1 MNDMASEMLGVGLFL
16 GAVLLVYALAGLA
29 VLDLILERRGV
40 KPPAIRRR
48 RITRRFVLV
57 LACLGL
63 LCFAYGY
70 FVEPYWLDV
79 TRVTI
84 VSPAVTGA
92 SRPVRIAHISDV
104 HSDPS
109 PRLEERLPGVI
120 AGLGPDVIVFTGD
133 SFNSAGGVPVFQ
145 RLMGRLAGIAP
156 TYAVKG
162 NWDIGSWQRH
172 DPLRG
177 TGVRELDGEGV
188 KVEVA
193 GTALWLCG
201 ASAGNAR
208 SVARALGGAP
218 ADLFTVFLNHYSDE
232 VYEAAQR
239 GIDLYCAGHTHGG
252 QVALPFYGALIT
264 LAKFGKRFE
273 AGLYRV
279 EGTWLY
285 VNRGIGM
292 EGGSAPRVRF
302 WARPEVTLIEVRPDG

>member
-1 MNDMASEMLGVGLFL
+1 MASEMIGVGLFL
-16 GAVLLVYALAGLA
+16 GAVLSVYVLAALSILEI
-29 VLDLILERRGV
+29 LLERRGDR
-40 KPPAIRRR
+40 AARGRRR
-48 RITRRFVLV
+48 RIARRVV
-57 LACLGL
+57 LALAFLGF

-70 FVEPYWLDV
+70 FIEPYWLEV

-84 VSPAVTGA
+84 ATPKLAGA
-92 SRPVRIAHISDV
+92 ARAVRIVHISDV
-104 HSDPS
+104 HSDS
-109 PRLEERLPGVI
+109 RPRLEERLPDVI
-120 AGLGPDVIVFTGD
+120 AGLEPDIIVFTGD
-133 SFNSAGGVPVFQ
+133 SFNSPGGIPVFQ
-145 RLMGRLAGIAP
+145 RLLGRLSRVAP

-162 NWDIGSWQRH
+162 NWDVGSWSRH

-177 TGVRELDGEGV
+177 TGARELDGEGV

-193 GTALWLCG
+193 GTAIWLCG
-201 ASAGNAR
+201 APAGNAR

-232 VYEAAQR
+232 VHEAARR

-279 EGTWLY
+279 DRTWLY

-302 WARPEVTLIEVRPDG
+302 CARPEVTLIEIRPEG